1 MDLEQAIN
9 AIPSARYAL
18 ALDANVFIPKSDGA
32 LLVCGSRIIRLGVFW
47 IA

>member
-9 AIPSARYAL
+9 ATPSARYAL
-18 ALDANVFIPKSDGA
+18 ALDANAFTPKSDGA
-32 LLVCGSRIIRLGVFW
+32 PLVCGNRIIRLGVFW